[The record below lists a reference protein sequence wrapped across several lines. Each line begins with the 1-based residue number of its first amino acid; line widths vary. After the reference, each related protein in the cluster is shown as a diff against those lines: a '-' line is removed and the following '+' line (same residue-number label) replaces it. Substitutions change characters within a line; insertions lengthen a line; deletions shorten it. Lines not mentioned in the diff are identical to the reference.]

1 MQPVIELDNL
11 SVSFGRVEALRN
23 LHGSYSGR
31 AIGLLGPNGAGKST
45 LISLISGQL
54 LPITGSVLI
63 NGLQPRFLCHA

>member
-1 MQPVIELDNL
+1 MIELEE
-11 SVSFGRVEALRN
+11 VSRRFGDLLAVDEFSISIPRGE
-23 LHGSYSGR
+23 
-31 AIGLLGPNGAGKST
+31 IFGLLGPNGAGKST